1 MQNKRI
7 CCIVPSLDSG
17 GMERVMSELVNFF
30 SNYEKL
36 EIHLILLS
44 KNNVIYKCDTF

>member
-1 MQNKRI
+1 
-7 CCIVPSLDSG
+7 
-17 GMERVMSELVNFF
+17 MSELVNFF